1 MASKSTKSV
10 RDVFKEVGDEL
21 GGLKALSLVELETG
35 LTIDSFLVDEKFDMD
50 AAAAYNAEVVKAKIK
65 AKNAM
70 GLGNE
75 HIEAMIIELNTQI
88 HIIQPTPDE
97 KMIIYLAADSKKTNL
112 GMARKAAKTA
122 SLDIQNNLN

>member
-1 MASKSTKSV
+1 MASKNTKSV

-21 GGLKALSLVELETG
+21 AGLKALSLVELETG
-35 LTIDSFLVDEKFDMD
+35 LTIDSFIVDEKFDMD

-70 GLGNE
+70 GLSNE
-75 HIEAMIIELNTQI
+75 RIEAMIIELNTQI

-122 SLDIQNNLN
+122 SLDIQNQLD

>member
-35 LTIDSFLVDEKFDMD
+35 LTIDSFLLDEKFDMD

-70 GLGNE
+70 GLGHE